1 MTTDGHI
8 LATCHSIVSR
18 ALLVAALVVATVV
31 VPGGAGAPQRSS
43 RQSAF
48 SFVLRAA
55 RNYQTLGNL
64 ELRRRKDSVSL
75 ADAIRAFG
83 KPSSCRAG
91 QYSGTA
97 LARWHSLGVRLRLAT
112 LGGLPPGKNGCTA
125 PGSIYINVAYVSGS
139 RWQTSLGLRVGS
151 TVDDLRSLYP
161 NAIFKRRPLGVLW
174 PAPSYWIVH
183 VRERCV
189 IGICNTRYQTV
200 SRLAAHVKSGK
211 VVEFFF
217 PVGAQGE

>member
-1 MTTDGHI
+1 VKTISVNGV
-8 LATCHSIVSR
+8 L
-18 ALLVAALVVATVV
+18 LLVAVGAILMDIAPAT
-31 VPGGAGAPQRSS
+31 GAPQRTN
-43 RQSAF
+43 QQAAF
-48 SFVLRAA
+48 SFVLRAT
-55 RNYQTLGNL
+55 RHYQTLGNL
-64 ELRRRKDSVSL
+64 ELRHRKDSVSL
-75 ADAIRAFG
+75 GDAIRAFG

-91 QYSGTA
+91 RYSGTA
-97 LARWHSLGVRLRLAT
+97 LARWHPLGVRLRLAT

-125 PGSIYINVAYVSGS
+125 PGSIYVNVAYVSGS
-139 RWQTSLGLRVGS
+139 RWQTSRGLQVGS

-183 VRERCV
+183 VRERCM
-189 IGICNTRYQTV
+189 IGVCNARYHTV
-200 SRLAAHVKSGK
+200 PRLAAHVKAGE